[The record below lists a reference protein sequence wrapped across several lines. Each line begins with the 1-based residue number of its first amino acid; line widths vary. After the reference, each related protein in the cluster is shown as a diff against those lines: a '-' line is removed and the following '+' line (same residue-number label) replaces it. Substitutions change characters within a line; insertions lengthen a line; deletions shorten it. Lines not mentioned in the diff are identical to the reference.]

1 VARLDLPPGTEIR
14 VRLRARDVAI
24 ALTRPTDISILN
36 VFPGTITEVG
46 AGDGPYV
53 DLKLDIGVPLWAR
66 VTLRSARDLKLETGR
81 NVFALVKAVAIDRHS
96 LGQRR
101 PVLHDEAEPPQ
112 RRRPLYFDSRSF
124 DRLAAICWK
133 ADCSSA
139 TVGALK

>member
-1 VARLDLPPGTEIR
+1 VARLDLRPGTEIR

-24 ALTRPTDISILN
+24 ALTRPADISILN

-53 DLKLDIGVPLWAR
+53 DLKLDIGVPLWAW

-101 PVLHDEAEPPQ
+101 PVLHDEAEP
-112 RRRPLYFDSRSF
+112 L
-124 DRLAAICWK
+124 
-133 ADCSSA
+133 
-139 TVGALK
+139 